1 MTEENKVAE
10 TVSADE
16 KVDGGE
22 AGAAGV
28 DAAGRAG
35 VSAAGVADAAGAGGV
50 GGRAGASAAG
60 AADAAGA
67 ASATP
72 SRKRSCRKVTAV
84 VATMA
89 VVLVTAGAGFMVW
102 HDSPSFCNAICHTP
116 MDGYLTTYEST
127 PGEAATDKWGNQVAD
142 ASSMLAPVHA
152 QEGITCVG
160 CHMPQMSEQV
170 TEGLGWLT
178 GSYSVVQ
185 TADERFVPE
194 EKSLSDLT
202 EARGIASEAFCLNSG
217 CHVNDDGSTMTRDDL
232 VEKTSYMKRNPHVQ
246 EHGEVACNECH
257 KAHRA
262 STVYCSKCHSDATI
276 PDDWISYK
284 EAEALEPTAIE

>member
-1 MTEENKVAE
+1 MTDENKVAE

-16 KVDGGE
+16 KVDGAS

-28 DAAGRAG
+28 DAAC
-35 VSAAGVADAAGAGGV
+35 
-50 GGRAGASAAG
+50 
-60 AADAAGA
+60 AADAAGTA
-67 ASATP
+67 GATP
-72 SRKRSCRKVTAV
+72 SLKRGRRKVTAV
-84 VATMA
+84 VATVA
-89 VVLVTAGAGFMVW
+89 VVLVAAGAGFMVW

-152 QEGITCVG
+152 QEDITCVG
-160 CHMPQMSEQV
+160 CHVPQMSEQV

-202 EARGIASEAFCLNSG
+202 AARGIASEAFCLNSG

-246 EHGEVACNECH
+246 EHGEVACSECH

-276 PDDWISYK
+276 PDGWISYK
-284 EAEALEPTAIE
+284 EAEALEPTAVE